1 MRVDVSLDDTEAQAL
16 LQALGPR
23 SMGFALANATNNL
36 AFRIRDEWKQ
46 QATRVFDRPTALTR
60 NAALVRKAGSG
71 ASTGA
76 TGQVFRNSGG
86 ATAEIFL
93 RDEAF
98 KGTPPVKYLLA
109 QVQGGARRHKRFERA
124 LIAQGVMPS
133 GMFAMPGG
141 AAKLDAAGNMS
152 AGQIV
157 QILSELDANPD
168 ARSNTPRDRKG
179 RALKKTGWAGTKS
192 GGLMVLREAR
202 NGLRPGIYQRFR
214 KKAAK
219 GLWLSTIEPLVI
231 FTRRPSYRARYT
243 VFDTAEKVIRQHG
256 SAELERAVMHELTR
270 AFNRAGRR

>member
-1 MRVDVSLDDTEAQAL
+1 MRVDVSLDDGEAKAL

-60 NAALVRKAGSG
+60 NATLVRKAGQGSSTSG
-71 ASTGA
+71 A
-76 TGQVFRNSGG
+76 GQVFRNSGG

-98 KGTPPVKYLLA
+98 KGTPPVKYLFA

-124 LIAQGVMPS
+124 LIAQGLMPS
-133 GMFAMPGG
+133 SMFAMPGD
-141 AAKLDAAGNMS
+141 AAKIDASGNMS

-157 QILSELDANPD
+157 AILSALDANPD
-168 ARSNTPRDRKG
+168 ARSNTPRDRKAT
-179 RALKKTGWAGTKS
+179 ALKKRGWAGTRS
-192 GGLMVLREAR
+192 GGLFVLQTPR

-214 KKAAK
+214 K
-219 GLWLSTIEPLVI
+219 GIFSTVEPLVI
-231 FTRRPSYRARYT
+231 YTRRPTYTARYT

-256 SAELERAVMHELTR
+256 NAELERAVMFELTR

>member
-46 QATRVFDRPTALTR
+46 QATRVFDRPTALTL
-60 NAALVRKAGSG
+60 NAVLVRKAGSG
-71 ASTGA
+71 ISKSAA
-76 TGQVFRNSGG
+76 GQNFRNGG

-98 KGTPPVKYLLA
+98 KGTPPVKYLFA

-124 LIAQGVMPS
+124 LQARGYL
-133 GMFAMPGG
+133 PGNMYAVPARG
-141 AAKLDAAGNMS
+141 GPLDANGNLPEDL
-152 AGQIV
+152 IV
-157 QILSELDANPD
+157 QILSQLQAMGDAAMNE
-168 ARSNTPRDRKG
+168 TRD
-179 RALKKTGWAGTKS
+179 S
-192 GGLMVLREAR
+192 RER
-202 NGLRPGIYQRFR
+202 REKGLRRKKQRISRFFAIGRRQPLPAGIYERFQS
-214 KKAAK
+214 AFGTA
-219 GLWLSTIEPLVI
+219 
-231 FTRRPSYRARYT
+231 TRMIVAFVRSPGYRPRYT
-243 VFDTAEKVIRQHG
+243 VFDTADAVIRQHG